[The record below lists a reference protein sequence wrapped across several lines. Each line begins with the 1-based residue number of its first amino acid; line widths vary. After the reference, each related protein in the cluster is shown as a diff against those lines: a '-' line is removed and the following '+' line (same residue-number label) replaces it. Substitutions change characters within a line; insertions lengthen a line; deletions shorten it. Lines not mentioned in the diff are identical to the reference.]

1 MAVNQHERAQAFA
14 KTAMALMV
22 ERNVS
27 PVPENFQLFYAYA
40 AGDNPAASRVIGDM
54 IAGKRPFT
62 PTVLDDLRERFFQTA
77 RTEKAVEKVSVG
89 MDSALN
95 AVMSTLEA
103 AGRDAKAYGQTLSA
117 ATGELGANTSPD
129 GVRKMVDGLVSA
141 TRAMETRAKTLE
153 GELQRSSQQVSEL
166 RVQLEDVRRE
176 SLTDPLTGIA
186 NRKAFDATIAAA
198 ARQAAETG
206 EPLALLMCD
215 IDRFKKFNDTWGHQ
229 TGDQVIRLVAGC
241 LAENVKGR
249 DTAAR
254 YGGEEFAVVLP
265 QTALADAVRLA
276 QHIRTT
282 VEGRKLVKK
291 SNGEVLG
298 TITISIGAA
307 QFGPGDDIAAL
318 VRRADDCLYA
328 AKNAGRNCVIAENDP
343 QAPSQTAAA

>member
-1 MAVNQHERAQAFA
+1 
-14 KTAMALMV
+14 
-22 ERNVS
+22 
-27 PVPENFQLFYAYA
+27 
-40 AGDNPAASRVIGDM
+40 M

-62 PTVLDDLRERFFQTA
+62 PPVLDDLRERFFQSA

-117 ATGELGANTSPD
+117 ATGELSTAASPD

-249 DTAAR
+249 DNRRPLRRRRVRRGPAADR
-254 YGGEEFAVVLP
+254 ARRCRAPGAAHPHHGGRAQAGEE
-265 QTALADAVRLA
+265 
-276 QHIRTT
+276 
-282 VEGRKLVKK
+282 VERRGARHHHHL
-291 SNGEVLG
+291 
-298 TITISIGAA
+298 IGAA

-328 AKNAGRNCVIAENDP
+328 AKNAGRNCVIAEKRSAGPIADCRSVVLNSLHRHGRP
-343 QAPSQTAAA
+343 CGGHP